1 MKKLFKWLLGIMAF
15 VVILLVLA
23 VILLP
28 IVFDPNEHKPQIQQ
42 VMTDS
47 IGREVALNG
56 PIEWSVFPW
65 VAINIKDVT
74 IANEAGFKGDYLAQ
88 VKQVAVRVKLLPLL
102 SQQIK
107 IGQVEL
113 QQPQIKLQVA
123 KSGNNNWQSLLNHL
137 ESNEGDNQANESPTD
152 FEIRGIVISDGDL
165 NYKDAQADLEIQL
178 ADMSFQSDVIKANTA
193 TAMSLQ
199 AQIELPALAMNGQLD
214 MAWDA
219 THLASEHLPIFNF
232 KRMSFDGQSDGIAM
246 ALTTQGNTVMDLNQ
260 DTLNIDL
267 LEFSYGV
274 MQLTTPVVGQQI
286 SKNMSLSGLM
296 EVSAFSVDEL
306 LQAMGSPLENAANN
320 ELSGSNRWSLAN
332 NRLFLSQIDF
342 KLDDSEIK
350 GQVDIKDLSQLRG
363 VFDLSVNQLNIDDY
377 LPNDVG
383 QSSSA
388 SESDEAA
395 MDLGQMSGQIKMDQ
409 LQAAGVKLSD
419 ITLNIKTQ
427 GQRITV
433 EPMQAGFYQGLIRT
447 ELKLMPENETEK
459 LQLTHAMQ
467 DFQAGG
473 LLTDLI
479 GTEYL
484 TGLGQ
489 LNANIKIDQPFSDR
503 PFKTANGS
511 ISYQLTDGDIV
522 GIDVFQIMQ
531 QSLSLLNKSDAVD
544 ANSDLKTAFGLMEIQ
559 ADVTDGILKT
569 NTLKLS
575 SPYFNLSGQVEIDL
589 DQQTIKGTIKPMLT
603 NIPEG
608 ILDKNFEKLLNIK
621 IPVSLKGSLLEPDV
635 SIDVAKL
642 ILESQ
647 KSKIDEKKEEL
658 KEDLF
663 DALLGNKKDKKKK
676 AAEETGNTDSQE
688 EGGDQQPELTEKQK
702 KKAEK
707 DQLKKDLLEGLF
719 KSSKDKDRED
729 KKDED
734 DTGSRR

>member
-363 VFDLSVNQLNIDDY
+363 
-377 LPNDVG
+377 
-383 QSSSA
+383 
-388 SESDEAA
+388 
-395 MDLGQMSGQIKMDQ
+395 
-409 LQAAGVKLSD
+409 
-419 ITLNIKTQ
+419 
-427 GQRITV
+427 
-433 EPMQAGFYQGLIRT
+433 
-447 ELKLMPENETEK
+447 
-459 LQLTHAMQ
+459 
-467 DFQAGG
+467 
-473 LLTDLI
+473 
-479 GTEYL
+479 
-484 TGLGQ
+484 
-489 LNANIKIDQPFSDR
+489 
-503 PFKTANGS
+503 
-511 ISYQLTDGDIV
+511 
-522 GIDVFQIMQ
+522 
-531 QSLSLLNKSDAVD
+531 
-544 ANSDLKTAFGLMEIQ
+544 
-559 ADVTDGILKT
+559 
-569 NTLKLS
+569 
-575 SPYFNLSGQVEIDL
+575 
-589 DQQTIKGTIKPMLT
+589 
-603 NIPEG
+603 
-608 ILDKNFEKLLNIK
+608 
-621 IPVSLKGSLLEPDV
+621 
-635 SIDVAKL
+635 
-642 ILESQ
+642 
-647 KSKIDEKKEEL
+647 
-658 KEDLF
+658 
-663 DALLGNKKDKKKK
+663 
-676 AAEETGNTDSQE
+676 
-688 EGGDQQPELTEKQK
+688 
-702 KKAEK
+702 
-707 DQLKKDLLEGLF
+707 
-719 KSSKDKDRED
+719 
-729 KKDED
+729 
-734 DTGSRR
+734 